1 MRGHIY
7 PSIHQMDQIDRSLYH
22 HHHCLLRQCRR
33 AGDYSRWQFLV
44 CMCNTHEYMHV

>member
-33 AGDYSRWQFLV
+33 ARDYSRWQFLV
-44 CMCNTHEYMHV
+44 CICNTHEYMHV